1 MQALIQLS
9 IANIR
14 SFVRD
19 RAALFWTFA
28 FPLIFVVLFG
38 LIFQGGNTTI
48 KLAWVDLDGSS
59 GPTGSS
65 TLRSSFSAVKG
76 VVLTDEDQAT
86 ATEQMK
92 TGKVDAILE
101 VPKGYGTAV
110 AAATAAAAAGSTPA
124 TPVQITVF
132 TDPTQATT
140 GGIVQQVVT
149 GVLGAVNLG
158 GRAPIV
164 EAQVTAIQT
173 QNLNIISYLVPS
185 ILGMALMQLG
195 VFAAIPLVADR
206 QKKILKRLNATP
218 LHRWQLV
225 GSNVV
230 MRLIIGIIQTIII
243 VAVGTALFGL
253 QVTGSL
259 LLLSGLVVL
268 GALAFISLGYVI
280 ASFAPTEDAAN
291 SMTSVVQFPLMFL
304 SGTFFVI
311 DQMPQPLQ
319 VVARFLP
326 LTYLSDALRQVMVNG
341 TAFSP
346 LWVCFA
352 VLIGWTAVCFGISA
366 RFFKWQ

>member
-38 LIFQGGNTTI
+38 LIFQGGSTTI
-48 KLAWVDLDGSS
+48 KLGWVDLDGSS
-59 GPTGSS
+59 GPTGST
-65 TLRSSFSAVKG
+65 TLRGAFASVKG
-76 VVLTDEDQAT
+76 VVLTDSDEAT
-86 ATEQMK
+86 AKDQMK
-92 TGKVDAILE
+92 SGKLDAIVE
-101 VPKGYGTAV
+101 VPKGYGAAV
-110 AAATAAAAAGSTPA
+110 GAATGGGASGTPA
-124 TPVQITVF
+124 QITVF

-140 GGIVQQVVT
+140 GGIVQQVVG

-158 GRAPIV
+158 GRQPIV
-164 EAQVTAIQT
+164 AAQLATIQT
-173 QNLNIISYLVPS
+173 QSLNIISYLVPS

-206 QKKILKRLNATP
+206 EKKILKRLNATP

-230 MRLIIGIIQTIII
+230 MRLIIGIIQALII

-259 LLLSGLVVL
+259 ILLATLVVL

-319 VVARFLP
+319 IVARFLP

-346 LWVCFA
+346 LWFCFA
-352 VLIGWTAVCFGISA
+352 VLIGWTAVCFGISS
-366 RFFKWQ
+366 RFFRWQ

>member
-1 MQALIQLS
+1 MQALIALS

-14 SFVRD
+14 SFIRD

-38 LIFQGGNTTI
+38 LIFQGGGQTL
-48 KLAWVDLDGSS
+48 KLAWVDLDQSS
-59 GPTGSS
+59 GATGSIS
-65 TLRSSFSAVKG
+65 LRAAFASIDG
-76 VVLTDEDQAT
+76 VDLTDDDLT
-86 ATEQMK
+86 AAMDGMK
-92 TGKVDAILE
+92 TGKFDGILE
-101 VPKGYGTAV
+101 VPQGYGAAV
-110 AAATAAAAAGSTPA
+110 AAAAAPGATPA
-124 TPVQITVF
+124 APTRITVY
-132 TDPTQATT
+132 TDPTQASTA
-140 GGIVQQVVT
+140 GIVQQVV
-149 GVLGAVNLG
+149 GSVLGAVNLG
-158 GRAPIV
+158 GRPPVV
-164 EAQVTAIQT
+164 EANVTTIQT
-173 QNLNIISYLVPS
+173 QNLTIMSYLVPS

-206 QKKILKRLNATP
+206 QKMILKRLNATP

-225 GSNVV
+225 GSNIV
-230 MRLIIGIIQTIII
+230 MRLLIGIIQTVII

-259 LLLSGLVVL
+259 FLLSILVVL

-341 TAFSP
+341 SAFSP
-346 LWVCFA
+346 LWFCFA
-352 VLIGWTAVCFGISA
+352 VLIGWTVVCFGISA